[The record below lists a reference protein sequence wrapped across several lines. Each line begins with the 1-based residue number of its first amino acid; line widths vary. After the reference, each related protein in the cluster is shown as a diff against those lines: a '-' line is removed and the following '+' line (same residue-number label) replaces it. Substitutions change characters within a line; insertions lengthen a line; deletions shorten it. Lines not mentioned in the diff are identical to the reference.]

1 MDSRFLGND
10 RYGGND
16 GRRENAVSCSND
28 VIPAEAGIHYGQRIP
43 ELEFP
48 ECPGFA
54 PTARGRERKR
64 FYTHPRPAAR
74 QGIRAGYSAASCR
87 VPPSHAVTTSSATA
101 PGGSALMPTS
111 VQVG

>member
-43 ELEFP
+43 ELELP

-54 PTARGRERKR
+54 PMARGRKRKR
-64 FYTHPRPAAR
+64 FYTPRPAAR
-74 QGIRAGYSAASCR
+74 QGARAGYSAASCR